1 MPFARL
7 SDPGYLLALA
17 VIFLFALPLHELAHA
32 WVAERLGDP
41 TPRRYGRVTLN
52 PMAHLDPIGALML
65 VLAGFG
71 WARPVPVNPLYL
83 RYGPRVGM
91 ALVGGAGPLTNLF
104 LAGLG
109 ILAYRAALEVSALLN
124 FVPVL
129 QFLSAWIFINIGLA
143 VFNMLPLPPLDGYRV
158 LQGLLPP
165 DLAYA
170 YARLEAYGP
179 LLLLLFLVLD
189 RQLGLLWSVLQ
200 PFYGLAFRLMHL

>member
-1 MPFARL
+1 MPFPPL

-32 WVAERLGDP
+32 GVAERLGDP

-52 PMAHLDPIGALML
+52 PLAHLDPIGALML
-65 VLAGFG
+65 LLAGFG

-91 ALVGGAGPLTNLF
+91 ALVGGAGPLMNLL

-109 ILAYRAALEVSALLN
+109 ILAFRALPAAGMAPAMLV
-124 FVPVL
+124 
-129 QFLSAWIFINIGLA
+129 QFLGAWIFINIGLA
-143 VFNMLPLPPLDGYRV
+143 VFNLLPLPPLDGYRV
-158 LQGLLPP
+158 LQGVLPP

-179 LLLLLFLVLD
+179 LPLLLFLILD
-189 RQLGLLWSVLQ
+189 RQLGVLERALE
-200 PFYGLAFRLMHL
+200 PFYTLALWLMR

>member
-1 MPFARL
+1 MPLPRL
-7 SDPGYLLALA
+7 TDPGYLLALG
-17 VIFLFALPLHELAHA
+17 VIFVFALPLHELAHA

-52 PMAHLDPIGALML
+52 PLAHLDPIGALML

-91 ALVGGAGPLTNLF
+91 ALVGGAGPLTNLL

-109 ILAYRAALEVSALLN
+109 ILAYRAAMAGGAALPPLALR
-124 FVPVL
+124 FIG
-129 QFLSAWIFINIGLA
+129 AWVFINIGLA
-143 VFNMLPLPPLDGYRV
+143 VFNLIPLPPLDGYRV

-189 RQLGLLWSVLQ
+189 RQLGLLGSVLQ
-200 PFYGLAFRLMHL
+200 PFYTLAFRLMSM

>member
-1 MPFARL
+1 MPFARFG
-7 SDPGYLLALA
+7 DPGYLLALA
-17 VIFLFALPLHELAHA
+17 VIFVFALPLHELAHA

-41 TPRRYGRVTLN
+41 TPRLYGRVTMN

-91 ALVGGAGPLTNLF
+91 ALVAGAGPLTNLF

-109 ILAYRAALEVSALLN
+109 ILAYRTVVEIGTLPLGLI
-124 FVPVL
+124 VP
-129 QFLSAWIFINIGLA
+129 FLGAWIFINIGLA
-143 VFNMLPLPPLDGYRV
+143 VFNMIPLPPLDGYQV
-158 LQGLLPP
+158 LRGLLPP

-179 LLLLLFLVLD
+179 LALLLFLVLD
-189 RQLGLLWSVLQ
+189 RQLGLLSSLLQ
-200 PFYGLAFRLMHL
+200 PLYALAFRLMHV

>member
-1 MPFARL
+1 MPFLRL
-7 SDPGYLLALA
+7 DAGYLLALA
-17 VIFLFALPLHELAHA
+17 VIFLFALPFHELAHA

-41 TPRRYGRVTLN
+41 TPRRAGRVTLN

-91 ALVGGAGPLTNLF
+91 ALVGGAGPAANLL

-109 ILAYRAALEVSALLN
+109 ILVYRAAPEPLLATPLA
-124 FVPVL
+124 FA
-129 QFLSAWIFINIGLA
+129 FLRAWIFINVGLA
-143 VFNMLPLPPLDGYRV
+143 VFNMLPLPPLDGFRV

-165 DLAYA
+165 DMAYA

-179 LLLLLFLVLD
+179 LPLLLFLILD
-189 RQLGLLWSVLQ
+189 RQLGLLSSILQ
-200 PFYGLAFRLMHL
+200 PVYRLVSLLMRF

>member
-1 MPFARL
+1 MPFLRL

-52 PMAHLDPIGALML
+52 PLAHLDPIGALML
-65 VLAGFG
+65 LLAGFG

-91 ALVGGAGPLTNLF
+91 ALVGGAGPLMNLL

-109 ILAYRAALEVSALLN
+109 ILAFRALPTAGMAPALL
-124 FVPVL
+124 V
-129 QFLSAWIFINIGLA
+129 QFLGAWIFINIGLA
-143 VFNMLPLPPLDGYRV
+143 VFNLLPLPPLDGYRV
-158 LQGLLPP
+158 LQGMLPP

-179 LLLLLFLVLD
+179 LPLLLFLILD
-189 RQLGLLWSVLQ
+189 RQLGLLTRALE
-200 PFYGLAFRLMHL
+200 PFYTLAFWLMR

>member
-1 MPFARL
+1 MPFARF

-17 VIFLFALPLHELAHA
+17 VIFIFALPLHELAHA

-41 TPRRYGRVTLN
+41 TPRRYGRMTLN

-91 ALVGGAGPLTNLF
+91 AIVGGAGPLMNLV
-104 LAGLG
+104 LAALG
-109 ILAYRAALEVSALLN
+109 ILAYRTFPQIWPLPGVA
-124 FVPVL
+124 F
-129 QFLSAWIFINIGLA
+129 QFLGAWIFINVGLA

-179 LLLLLFLVLD
+179 LPLLLFLILD
-189 RQLGLLWSVLQ
+189 RQLGLLGSVLQ
-200 PFYGLAFRLMHL
+200 PFYWLVFRLMHTL

>member
-7 SDPGYLLALA
+7 NDPGYLLALA
-17 VIFLFALPLHELAHA
+17 VIFIFALPLHELAHA

-65 VLAGFG
+65 LLAGFG
-71 WARPVPVNPLYL
+71 WARPVPVNPWYL

-91 ALVGGAGPLTNLF
+91 ALVGGAGPAMNF
-104 LAGLG
+104 LLAALG
-109 ILAYRAALEVSALLN
+109 ILAYRTMQGLDGIPLLV
-124 FVPVL
+124 F
-129 QFLSAWIFINIGLA
+129 QFLGAWIFINIGLA

-158 LQGLLPP
+158 LMGLLPP
-165 DLAYA
+165 NSAAA

-179 LLLLLFLVLD
+179 LALLLFLVLD
-189 RQLGLLWSVLQ
+189 RQLGLLSMVLA
-200 PFYGLAFRLMHL
+200 PFYQLALRLLLG

>member
-1 MPFARL
+1 MPFVRL

-17 VIFLFALPLHELAHA
+17 MIFLFALPLHELAHA

-91 ALVGGAGPLTNLF
+91 ALVGGAGPLMNLL

-109 ILAYRAALEVSALLN
+109 ILVYRMGLEIGFLPPRL
-124 FVPVL
+124 VL
-129 QFLSAWIFINIGLA
+129 PFLSAWIFINIGLA

-179 LLLLLFLVLD
+179 MLLLLFLVLD
-189 RQLGLLWSVLQ
+189 RQLGLLGSVLQ
-200 PFYGLAFRLMHL
+200 PFYALAFRLMHL

>member
-1 MPFARL
+1 MPFLRL
-7 SDPGYLLALA
+7 TDPGYLLALA

-32 WVAERLGDP
+32 GVAERLGDP

-52 PMAHLDPIGALML
+52 PLAHLDPIGALML
-65 VLAGFG
+65 LLAGFG

-91 ALVGGAGPLTNLF
+91 ALVGGAGPLMNLL

-109 ILAYRAALEVSALLN
+109 ILAFRALWAAGMA
-124 FVPVL
+124 PVL
-129 QFLSAWIFINIGLA
+129 LVQFLGAWIFINIGLA
-143 VFNMLPLPPLDGYRV
+143 VFNLLPLPPLDGYRV
-158 LQGLLPP
+158 LQGVLPP

-179 LLLLLFLVLD
+179 LPLLLFLILD
-189 RQLGLLWSVLQ
+189 RQLGLLARALE
-200 PFYGLAFRLMHL
+200 PFYTLALWLMR